1 MLTKEK
7 VQEILEEVFSD
18 YVRVEDAD
26 AQKVYDGLME
36 MLSEQAVEHTLAPDE
51 GGECR
56 CNAEHAHM
64 TYIPHEE
71 GCPARLRR

>member
-1 MLTKEK
+1 MLCKKCGKNPCYERNG
-7 VQEILEEVFSD
+7 QVFALCA
-18 YVRVEDAD
+18 VCGWEN
-26 AQKVYDGLME
+26 LME
-36 MLSEQAVEHTLAPDE
+36 LLDLPVDE
-51 GGECR
+51 CH